1 MAKTQLVTCG
11 FLRAKGI
18 DEAQRIAPLDQL
30 GVTLQ
35 CGFSSSVHS
44 NPLTEAEEEA
54 KFARLVEVARDVW
67 GSV

>member
-1 MAKTQLVTCG
+1 MRG
-11 FLRAKGI
+11 FFACEAI
-18 DEAQRIAPLDQL
+18 DEAQRSAPLDQL

-35 CGFSSSVHS
+35 CGFSSSVHG

-54 KFARLVEVARDVW
+54 KLARLVEVARDVW